1 MANPFLIELEEK
13 EEYDNEDYIKIQEK
27 LANKNIDEILK
38 SYFPP
43 KNPFYDYDDF
53 KNRCTRGI
61 TQNIIDL
68 SNNIFPTKN
77 LYKIGDGGNNKDCI
91 VCCTSINHKM
101 ETDNQ
106 YNSRYIAS
114 QSIKQSLENC
124 GYNGYFYLFNGG
136 FPNPTGKEMKY
147 IGVPYCFKIFMMLE
161 AKKKGFERI
170 IWIDSA
176 CITLNNPNILFQRLE
191 EDNVLFRHYT
201 YNNNYDAMIFNQ
213 TIELLNDITNIDIHN
228 ADYLITIV
236 FGLNVESEPIKK
248 IIEEYYQMVEL
259 GLPFLSIFPEE
270 IVLSA
275 IFNKPEYKSL
285 IKRQKTNL
293 DKLFIGE
300 NDKDIEE
307 ATNQGYY
314 FYHRDHKKF
323 M

>member
-1 MANPFLIELEEK
+1 MENPFIIELEEK
-13 EEYDNEDYIKIQEK
+13 EEYTNEDYIKIQEK
-27 LANKNIDEILK
+27 LSQKNIDEILK

-43 KNPFYDYDDF
+43 KNHFYDYNDF

-68 SNNIFPTKN
+68 SNNIFPTKT
-77 LYKIGDGGNNKDCI
+77 LYKIGDGGNNKDFI
-91 VCCTSINHKM
+91 VCCTPINHKR
-101 ETDNQ
+101 ETDYQ

-114 QSIKQSLENC
+114 QSIKQSLENT

-170 IWIDSA
+170 IWLDSA
-176 CITLNNPNILFQRLE
+176 CMAINNPNSLFEILE
-191 EDNVLFRHYT
+191 KDNVLFHYYS
-201 YNNNYDAMIFNQ
+201 YNNNYDAMVFNE
-213 TIELLNDITNIDIHN
+213 TIDLLNNITNSDIHN
-228 ADYLITIV
+228 AVYLMTIV
-236 FGLNVESEPIKK
+236 FGLNLESESIKK
-248 IIEEYYQMVEL
+248 VIEEYYQMVEL

-275 IFNKPEYKSL
+275 IFNKPDYRDIIL
-285 IKRQKTNL
+285 GQKTDLNRVFIY
-293 DKLFIGE
+293 DKEKNIV
-300 NDKDIEE
+300 E

-314 FYHRDHKKF
+314 FYHRDHKNF